1 MRGNNGLPPEILKY
15 LNVLDVLEIV
25 RQPINIISADG
36 ILQYVNQAWIDLY
49 KIPRE
54 EAVHKHICSIT
65 DLMRDLNYYLSLDS
79 VADLLPENIT
89 FPAEKYGDV
98 SPNTPACL
106 QAVEK
111 RREVL
116 LFTQGTDGSH
126 SMVRST
132 PVFDDAK
139 EIVLVVTVIQ
149 NITRVADWQALLD
162 RERRKNE
169 LIQSELSYLRE
180 NQASSKLIGMSK
192 EIISLRKLIT
202 TVARSDASILITG
215 ESGVGKEVVAKE
227 IYRQSYRKDG
237 PFISVNCAAIPE
249 NLLESELFGYE
260 KGAFTGA
267 YKSKAGLFE
276 MANGGTIFLDEI
288 GEFPLHLQPKLLR
301 ILQEREFRRVGG
313 TDSISMD
320 VRVIAATN
328 RNLMEQVAAGKF
340 RSDLFYRL
348 NVIPIQIP
356 PLRARRED
364 ISLLASSFL
373 EIFNQ
378 KYQTSKYFLSQ
389 AMVLLEQQPWPGN
402 VRELENV
409 VERLVVITNGNAIT
423 PRQVSLLLNGYMNGD
438 VVEDESVSFTLK
450 AAVDEL
456 ERKMITEAL
465 KTFKSTYKAA
475 KSLGVSQSTLVRKA
489 KALGCSSEMD

>member
-1 MRGNNGLPPEILKY
+1 MEGRNRLAPEMLKY

-25 RQPINIISADG
+25 RQPINIITPDG
-36 ILQYVNQAWIDLY
+36 ILQYVNQAWVDFY

-54 EAVHKHICSIT
+54 EAVGKNICSIT
-65 DLMRDLNYYLSLDS
+65 ALMRDLNYYLSLDN
-79 VADLLPENIT
+79 VADHLPEDIT
-89 FPAEKYGDV
+89 FPKEKYGDV
-98 SPNTPACL
+98 APTTPACL

-116 LFTQGTDGSH
+116 LFTQGTDGAH

-132 PVFDDAK
+132 PVFNEAG
-139 EIVLVVTVIQ
+139 EIALVVTVIQ
-149 NITRVADWQALLD
+149 NITRIADWQALLD

-169 LIQSELSYLRE
+169 LIQAELSYLRE
-180 NQASSKLIGMSK
+180 NQTSSKLVGMSK
-192 EIISLRKLIT
+192 EIVSLRKLIT

-237 PFISVNCAAIPE
+237 AFISVNCAAIPE

-301 ILQEREFRRVGG
+301 VLQEREFRRVGG
-313 TDSISMD
+313 TDSIPLD

-328 RNLMEQVAAGKF
+328 RNLMEQVTAGKF

-364 ISLLASSFL
+364 ISLLASNFL
-373 EIFNQ
+373 EMFNQ

-389 AMVLLEQQPWPGN
+389 AMVLLEQQSWPGN

-423 PRQVSLLLNGYMNGD
+423 PRQVSLLLNGYMGGD
-438 VVEDESVSFTLK
+438 AAAEEPATFTLK

-456 ERKMITEAL
+456 ERKMISEAL

-475 KSLGVSQSTLVRKA
+475 RSLGVSQSTLVRKA
-489 KALGCSSEMD
+489 KALGCSAEEE